1 VAQAATGHHLQD
13 RQPGPALALDR
24 KIFQKSYRAALG
36 GESKAIVVAAV
47 SRDESM
53 VGIIEI
59 RVLSE
64 LFWRRLGQEA
74 AVATALLLGKEASG
88 H

>member
-1 VAQAATGHHLQD
+1 
-13 RQPGPALALDR
+13 
-24 KIFQKSYRAALG
+24 
-36 GESKAIVVAAV
+36 
-47 SRDESM
+47 M